1 MVKKKPQSALIT
13 YCPLSG
19 VRYSERNLNRVIGP
33 LESLLGKYKIEF
45 RFEKNLLPYDALK
58 DPGRNYDLMVLLG
71 GDGAGKHICQAMM
84 EKGYNKD
91 KTVAFFPFGSG
102 NDFLEG
108 INISSIDD
116 AFDALEGYLA
126 EPDKY
131 TKRVDVEKVI
141 TGENVEY
148 GLNMVGFGLNA
159 AIAKHTTPKM
169 KKIFGGELAYYLAL
183 FRAIAMDYT
192 RAEAYVSSGNEKIYQ
207 GKIISLMFNNGVYA
221 GAGMMPVPDAL
232 NDDGLLDMFAVKY
245 MSWLKLGAMFRKIYK
260 GTHVSLKECSF
271 EKKDSFE
278 VKFKPSLWMQIDGEV
293 IPKKVDK
300 AKIKLIPKAME
311 FVYLPK

>member
-1 MVKKKPQSALIT
+1 MAKKKPQSALIT

-19 VRYSERNLNRVIGP
+19 VRYSEKNLDKVMGP
-33 LESLLGKYKIEF
+33 LESLLDGYKIEF
-45 RFEKNLLPYDALK
+45 KFEKNLLPYESLK
-58 DPGRNYDLMVLLG
+58 EHSRNYDLIVLLG

-84 EKGYNKD
+84 EKGYNRD
-91 KTVAFFPFGSG
+91 KIVSFFPFGSG

-116 AFDALEGYLA
+116 AFNALKGYLE

-141 TGENVEY
+141 IGENVEY
-148 GLNMVGFGLNA
+148 GLNTVGFGLNA

-169 KKIFGGELAYYLAL
+169 KKILGGELAYYLAV
-183 FRAIAMDYT
+183 FKAIAGDYT

-207 GKIISLMFNNGVYA
+207 DNIISLMFNNGVYA

-232 NDDGLLDMFAVKY
+232 NGDGLIDMFAVKY
-245 MSWLKLGAMFRKIYK
+245 MSWLKLGMMFRRVYK
-260 GTHVSLKECSF
+260 GTHVNLKECSF
-271 EKKDSFE
+271 EKKDSFDVE
-278 VKFKPSLWMQIDGEV
+278 FNPPLWMQIDGEV
-293 IPKKVDK
+293 ISKVDE
-300 AKIKLIPKAME
+300 AKIELIPKAME